1 VVEEEGLVCVGME
14 EEGLERERERV
25 REAAVEREK
34 EKVISSEIIPTVPKM
49 MAYQVLC
56 GVWKR
61 KGQERER
68 ERERGSGGWR
78 SSVAED

>member
-1 VVEEEGLVCVGME
+1 
-14 EEGLERERERV
+14 
-25 REAAVEREK
+25 VEREK

-61 KGQERER
+61 KGQR
-68 ERERGSGGWR
+68 ERERGREVVAVGGVVLLR
-78 SSVAED
+78 TEKNKN